1 MRNVRMVS
9 CARARAYEVEVS
21 RMSLLNSLRAAAAA
35 FVIGTA
41 TLGVAAISFTAPAE
55 AAARASVAK
64 FLNEAIHAASAGN
77 MGAARGAV
85 AQAEGVG
92 GLTSGDREAIDQVKN
107 YIAQK
112 SGSGG
117 GGGCAGLYLK
127 GDYRGV
133 IASGGGDAQ
142 CSQLKAQA
150 YYLLHD
156 FRGCANYIRNNFG
169 SGAGEQILQL
179 QQRCA
184 YEAGDNEGQR
194 IALELLVQRT
204 NKPEYWSSLLQAAE
218 GTKGLTDHQT
228 LDVYRLKL
236 MTGTLKGADDYMLL
250 AQLALQMG
258 FGAESQ
264 SVIQK
269 GIQAKL
275 LAGDRVNRL
284 LGMASGQA
292 AANAA
297 KAGATAA
304 KGNGDALVKLGED
317 LWGQGKA
324 QDAIKIVQQGIGKG
338 VTDKAN
344 AQTRLGQAYL
354 GAGQKDQAIRAFA
367 SADGD
372 PKAKVIAHLW
382 EIYART
388 H

>member
-117 GGGCAGLYLK
+117 
-127 GDYRGV
+127 
-133 IASGGGDAQ
+133 
-142 CSQLKAQA
+142 
-150 YYLLHD
+150 
-156 FRGCANYIRNNFG
+156 
-169 SGAGEQILQL
+169 AGEQILQL

-275 LAGDRVNRL
+275 L
-284 LGMASGQA
+284 
-292 AANAA
+292 
-297 KAGATAA
+297 
-304 KGNGDALVKLGED
+304 
-317 LWGQGKA
+317 
-324 QDAIKIVQQGIGKG
+324 
-338 VTDKAN
+338 
-344 AQTRLGQAYL
+344 
-354 GAGQKDQAIRAFA
+354 
-367 SADGD
+367 
-372 PKAKVIAHLW
+372 
-382 EIYART
+382 
-388 H
+388 

>member
-77 MGAARGAV
+77 MGAARGA
-85 AQAEGVG
+85 
-92 GLTSGDREAIDQVKN
+92 
-107 YIAQK
+107 IAQK

-275 LAGDRVNRL
+275 L
-284 LGMASGQA
+284 
-292 AANAA
+292 
-297 KAGATAA
+297 
-304 KGNGDALVKLGED
+304 
-317 LWGQGKA
+317 
-324 QDAIKIVQQGIGKG
+324 
-338 VTDKAN
+338 
-344 AQTRLGQAYL
+344 
-354 GAGQKDQAIRAFA
+354 
-367 SADGD
+367 
-372 PKAKVIAHLW
+372 
-382 EIYART
+382 
-388 H
+388 